1 MSLEFVDIREV
12 WNVVLPGLELIHSE
26 TDPDWRIEDVYA
38 SCVNKQSF
46 LLMDTAR
53 TASGFTVVETKSHPF
68 RDRTIM
74 LVWIAYDPVP
84 NSVSTYQSQL
94 EALARQTGHSEIQVM
109 TPHRGLWESAES
121 AGYKMRWAMLS
132 KKLEG
137 KKWAVAA
144 AIPE

>member
-137 KKWAVAA
+137 KKWAAA